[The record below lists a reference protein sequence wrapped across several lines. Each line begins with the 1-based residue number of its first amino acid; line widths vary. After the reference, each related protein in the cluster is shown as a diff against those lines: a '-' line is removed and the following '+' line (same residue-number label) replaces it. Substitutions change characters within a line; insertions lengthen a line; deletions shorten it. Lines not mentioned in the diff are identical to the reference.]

1 MNDFINKNKIYILP
15 SILLVLN
22 IIIAIIYN
30 ICFNSMLKLLYNKF
44 KSIRRNK
51 KCMTI

>member
-1 MNDFINKNKIYILP
+1 MCIFNSDYFNYYTANL
-15 SILLVLN
+15 ILLVLN

-44 KSIRRNK
+44 KSIWRNRK
-51 KCMTI
+51 NV

>member
-1 MNDFINKNKIYILP
+1 MIKKWGTFILIG
-15 SILLVLN
+15 